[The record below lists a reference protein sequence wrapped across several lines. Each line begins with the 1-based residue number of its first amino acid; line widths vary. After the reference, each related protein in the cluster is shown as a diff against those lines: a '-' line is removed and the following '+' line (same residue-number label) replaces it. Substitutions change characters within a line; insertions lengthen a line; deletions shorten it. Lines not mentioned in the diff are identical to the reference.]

1 MPSFTRLKIDPSKLT
16 LDLSGGNYTLRV
28 NSGFLNDPYSGL
40 DSQQQNLSFSVDGT
54 PPALVDVTPDVGT
67 TNISQ
72 AAVVLQYDKIIDIR
86 SGNFYLYRVDTPDVL
101 VQTIAHTDSRISTN
115 GVFVYINL
123 TGLLSNSETYYITSD
138 TGVITDAVGVD
149 AAALTS
155 SDVSFTTSSSVGTID
170 ITGSAT
176 LTYADTLVN
185 HSVTRDFTANDRSDI
200 FATDQL
206 TTTETNYQIVATL
219 TSGEFWKQDP
229 GNIPQ
234 GSATNTVTVT
244 SLSVLNQYGYYSVV
258 DTTSDDTMT
267 LKFYV
272 DVGGTYKLVD
282 STSVTLNYAGTNPNA
297 YEVVSITQTDTAYR
311 FDYMFEKYGSSTTV
325 DLLVV
330 GGGGGAIPYHQ
341 YTDPVYSRSH
351 TTSAG
356 GGGGQVLSATGI
368 TIDFTADH
376 SVTIGAGG
384 SAGVE
389 YAGSPSSDSASDG
402 GDTTGFGYTAK
413 GGGGATWINDYRA
426 EGGNSWTATPTWGT
440 TNTLIEGGIDDQPLA
455 DSAPRF
461 VALAG
466 AGFMGSPGIQD
477 PPGAT
482 GGYWYNGADPATV
495 GAYGNFGYGSGYND
509 GSFEAT
515 STGAKEVVAIG
526 FETWNGDSGILGKG
540 GFGDGLSISANW
552 NSWIDNGITR
562 LVFPDSTEVGVNNG
576 WGGSSVISGTGH
588 TSAGASQTAQ
598 NGNPGVIKLKITL

>member
-28 NSGFLNDPYSGL
+28 NSGILNDPYSGL
-40 DSQQQNLSFSVDGT
+40 DSQQQDLSFSVDGT

-155 SDVSFTTSSSVGTID
+155 SDVSFTTSASVGTID

-219 TSGEFWKQDP
+219 TSGEFWKKDP

-234 GSATNTVTVT
+234 GSATNSVTVT

-297 YEVVSITQTDTAYR
+297 YEIVSITQTDTAYR
-311 FDYMFEKYGSSTTV
+311 FDYMFDKYNSSGTA
-325 DLLVV
+325 DILVV
-330 GGGGGAIPYHQ
+330 GGGGGATGADWDNGY
-341 YTDPVYSRSH
+341 YSA
-351 TTSAG
+351 AG
-356 GGGGQVLSATGI
+356 GGGGQVLSATGV
-368 TIDFTADH
+368 TINFTSDY

-384 SAGVE
+384 SAGTA
-389 YAGSPSSDSASDG
+389 YTGSVSANASDG

-413 GGGGATWINDYRA
+413 GGTGAEHGYQGSVGIPNGTKSV
-426 EGGNSWTATPTWGT
+426 GGNSWTSTVSWGT
-440 TNTLIEGGIDDQPLA
+440 TNTAIEGGIDDINGGQYGP
-455 DSAPRF
+455 
-461 VALAG
+461 AG
-466 AGFMGSPGIQD
+466 AGYSGSPGTNYESGYLPQSVGPTVD
-477 PPGAT
+477 FGAVPGVN
-482 GGYWYNGADPATV
+482 NGASTASGVKYIPAR
-495 GAYGNFGYGSGYND
+495 
-509 GSFEAT
+509 
-515 STGAKEVVAIG
+515 G
-526 FETWNGDSGILGKG
+526 FVWEGEIFAKG
-540 GFGDGLSISANW
+540 GWGLPVTLSYQYPVTTGYIYSF
-552 NSWIDNGITR
+552 
-562 LVFPDSTEVGVNNG
+562 FPHEDLVGVNNG
-576 WGGSSVISGTGH
+576 WGGSSDYSVDNPSGGTYWSGYTTGL
-588 TSAGASQTAQ
+588 SYAENPQ
-598 NGNPGVIKLKITL
+598 NGNPGVIKVKITL